1 MTYSGADSRAKA
13 DIARK
18 TEEDDQLLRSLK
30 PLKTG
35 AAVLIAAT
43 LIAVFLNFLPVIS
56 FRPLAVPRFLTQ
68 PKTALLQWQNSKSE
82 EPVEETPKVIYFQAR
97 PSAEPTPPPAITGF
111 RLSAYG
117 RELGPDGFTTYVEDK
132 PVVLTLEIVCFFK
145 HRKEHLVHREL
156 LSGRGGALSR
166 ELADRLRQLSQ
177 PGLKPA
183 VNATGIVLHTNL
195 GRACLSEEAA
205 TRTWRAGRR
214 SCSIG

>member
-1 MTYSGADSRAKA
+1 MTYNGSDSRAKA

-68 PKTALLQWQNSKSE
+68 PKAALLQWQSSKAE

-132 PVVLTLEIVCFFK
+132 PVVLTLEIIPFMSHPPV
-145 HRKEHLVHREL
+145 EW
-156 LSGRGGALSR
+156 
-166 ELADRLRQLSQ
+166 
-177 PGLKPA
+177 
-183 VNATGIVLHTNL
+183 IV
-195 GRACLSEEAA
+195 SDEEAA
-205 TRTWRAGRR
+205 SLTVSNDKKSCEFAALKSAGKIDLTVRCNEAEIVMPVYLW
-214 SCSIG
+214 SNEA